1 MPDLIICHYRTIFVS
16 NKSSADI
23 MRVTTNQEIILNNS
37 NEKIEFPMRLARFM
51 SLAGVASRRESETLI
66 AAGRVSVN
74 GEIITING
82 CKVNAADRIEV
93 DGKVLSLG
101 RRYYIMLNKPP
112 GYTCT
117 AADPYAEKI
126 VFELINLPDV
136 RLFSAG
142 RLDRDSEGL
151 LILTNDGDYSARL
164 THPRYNIL
172 KRYHVQTDRPIPDDV
187 LDQLRR
193 GIVDEGERLMPESIA
208 CERPCCYNFVLNEG
222 KKREIRRMV
231 NYAGAETLELRRLS
245 IGALNL
251 GELPSGKWRELS
263 PDEIDASLSPST
275 QRARRK

>member
-1 MPDLIICHYRTIFVS
+1 
-16 NKSSADI
+16 
-23 MRVTTNQEIILNNS
+23 MRVTINQESVLNNS
-37 NEKIEFPMRLARFM
+37 SEKIEFPMRLARFM

-66 AAGRVSVN
+66 AAGRVKIN
-74 GEIITING
+74 GETIIVNG
-82 CKVNAADRIEV
+82 CKVNAADQVEV
-93 DGKVLSLG
+93 DNKVISLG

-126 VFELINLPDV
+126 VFELIDLPDV

-151 LILTNDGDYSARL
+151 LILTNDGDYSAHL

-172 KRYHVQTDRPIPDDV
+172 KRYYVQTDRPIPEDA

-193 GIVDEGERLMPESIA
+193 GIVDEGERLVPESIV

-231 NYAGAETLELRRLS
+231 NYAGAETLVLRRLS
-245 IGALNL
+245 IGALEL

-263 PDEIDASLSPST
+263 QDEIDASLSSPL
-275 QRARRK
+275 RHAKRK